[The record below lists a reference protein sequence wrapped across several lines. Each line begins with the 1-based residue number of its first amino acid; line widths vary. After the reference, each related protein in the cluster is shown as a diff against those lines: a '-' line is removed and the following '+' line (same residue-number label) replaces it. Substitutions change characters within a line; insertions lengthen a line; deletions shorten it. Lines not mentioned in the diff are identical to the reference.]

1 MIRVLM
7 VCLGNICRSPMA
19 EGVFAHLVKEAGLSD
34 KISVDSAGTGSWHVG
49 ETADSRTLAV
59 LKKHKIPYDGRAR
72 QLQRAD
78 LDNFDYVLAMDAD
91 NLAEIQHLADPMRN
105 AAKASQFYKD
115 AHLPEI
121 ALFLSYANAAELLT
135 ETEVPDPYYN
145 NQFDRVYALVSVGSQ
160 ALLDHI
166 RKTHTI

>member
-19 EGVFAHLVKEAGLSD
+19 EGVFAHLVQAAGLSD

-49 ETADSRTLAV
+49 ETADRRTLAV

-72 QLQRAD
+72 QLQRID
-78 LDNFDYVLAMDAD
+78 LDRFDYVLAMDAD
-91 NLAEIQHLADPMRN
+91 NLQGIRYMAGSPKEGQA
-105 AAKASQFYKD
+105 F
-115 AHLPEI
+115 PEI
-121 ALFLSYANAAELLT
+121 ALFLSYANAAQLLT

-145 NQFDRVYALVSVGSQ
+145 NKFDEVYALVSVGSQ

-166 RKTHTI
+166 RKTHDI